1 VIAHLVD
8 QSSNPH
14 RVTKDQVG
22 LGSVLNLP
30 VAQDEEVRDKL
41 AVDKY
46 VTLRQLVEN
55 PIVDPQGNIGSAT
68 RLQTP
73 RQINGVAF
81 DGTQNI
87 TINAVDTTP
96 RIAVSEKGVANGVAT
111 LDAGGLIPASQL
123 PSYLDDVLEFAT
135 LAAFPSPGALGKI
148 YVAIDT
154 SKAYRWSGSTYI
166 SMAVGNV
173 DSVAGKTGVVT
184 LNKADVGLNLVVNAE
199 VASSLEVVNNTPV
212 PKYVM
217 LDQVLY
223 LIDNNTVT
231 PPVVNARQP
240 ILTATSYYFMR

>member
-68 RLQTP
+68 RLETP

-96 RIAVSEKGVANGVAT
+96 RIALSEKGVANGVAT
-111 LDAGGLIPASQL
+111 LDAGGLIPAAQL

-135 LAAFPSPGALGKI
+135 LSAFPSPGALGRI

-154 SKAYRWSGSTYI
+154 SKAYRWSGSAYI

-184 LNKADVGLNLVVNAE
+184 LTKSDVGLNLVVNAE
-199 VASSLEVVNNTPV
+199 VASSLEVVNKTPV

-223 LIDNNTVT
+223 LIDANVVV
-231 PPVVNARQP
+231 PPPSTRQA
-240 ILTATSYYFMR
+240 ILTASSYYFMR